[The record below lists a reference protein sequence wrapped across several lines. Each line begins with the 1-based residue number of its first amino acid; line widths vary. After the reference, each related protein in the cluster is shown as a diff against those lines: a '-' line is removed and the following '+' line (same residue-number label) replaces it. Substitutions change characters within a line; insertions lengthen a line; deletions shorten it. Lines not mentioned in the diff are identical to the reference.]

1 MSTVLITGITGYIG
15 SRMAQMM
22 LSEHTVCG
30 LVREPLNRTYLPE
43 NLLKELRL
51 FPVHG
56 GGDIQDAIAAS
67 QPDIVY
73 HLAAFY
79 TPAHD
84 MNSVDRLV
92 ESNLLLGAEILE
104 AMTASGCR
112 RLVYATTA
120 STHSTGE
127 QYSPLTLYAATK
139 QAFSD
144 LVTYYTDRGFLRAA
158 AVSIAD
164 SYGPGDLRPKVLE
177 LIRRS
182 ALEGTSIQLTSGRQ
196 LYDAVYIDDII
207 RGFDCAAQSLEQ
219 GPAHRFFQLHN
230 REAKSL
236 RETVELMLRVNDIS
250 FQPEWGAKPG
260 PPPYAGEGQPVYPTP
275 PGWRIQVP
283 LSEGLRRFWTDT

>member
-112 RLVYATTA
+112 RLV
-120 STHSTGE
+120 
-127 QYSPLTLYAATK
+127 TL
-139 QAFSD
+139 
-144 LVTYYTDRGFLRAA
+144 LRQ
-158 AVSIAD
+158 VRILPENSIA
-164 SYGPGDLRPKVLE
+164 R
-177 LIRRS
+177 
-182 ALEGTSIQLTSGRQ
+182 
-196 LYDAVYIDDII
+196 
-207 RGFDCAAQSLEQ
+207 
-219 GPAHRFFQLHN
+219 
-230 REAKSL
+230 
-236 RETVELMLRVNDIS
+236 
-250 FQPEWGAKPG
+250 
-260 PPPYAGEGQPVYPTP
+260 
-275 PGWRIQVP
+275 
-283 LSEGLRRFWTDT
+283 